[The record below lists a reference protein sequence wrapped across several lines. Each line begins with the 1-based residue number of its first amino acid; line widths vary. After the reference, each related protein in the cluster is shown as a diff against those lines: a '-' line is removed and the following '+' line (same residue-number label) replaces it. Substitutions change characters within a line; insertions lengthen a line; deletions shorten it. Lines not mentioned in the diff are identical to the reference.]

1 MAMKITLKL
10 FASYR
15 EAYNR
20 DNLELEVSEGMTC
33 GQVQAKLAAEKPELA
48 RWQTVVRYGL
58 NQQFVGQETILQP
71 GDELVLIPPVSG
83 G

>member
-1 MAMKITLKL
+1 MKITLKL

-15 EAYNR
+15 EAFNR
-20 DNLELEVSEGMTC
+20 DDLELEVSEGTTC
-33 GQVQAKLAAEKPELA
+33 GQIQAKLAAEKPELT

-58 NQQFVGQETILQP
+58 NQQFVSAQTTLQP